1 MGKLNLNIR
10 CFVKLLISCL
20 VLLSTQNTFSEV
32 YKCTQKNNVVYQDK
46 PCVNKLL
53 TPNQFQAPLTDTQ
66 KYQQW
71 KAKREPQIDM
81 SGDQVIKNNQLRSA
95 N

>member
-1 MGKLNLNIR
+1 M
-10 CFVKLLISCL
+10 KLLISCI

-32 YKCTQKNNVVYQDK
+32 YKSTQKNNVIYLNK
-46 PCVNKLL
+46 PCVNKPL
-53 TPNQFQAPLTDTQ
+53 TPNQFQASLTDTQ

-81 SGDQVIKNNQLRSA
+81 SGDQVVKNNPLRSA

>member
-1 MGKLNLNIR
+1 M
-10 CFVKLLISCL
+10 KLLISCI

-32 YKCTQKNNVVYQDK
+32 YKSTQKNNVIYLNK
-46 PCVNKLL
+46 PCVNKPL
-53 TPNQFQAPLTDTQ
+53 TPNQFQASLTDTQ

-71 KAKREPQIDM
+71 KAKREPQIGM
-81 SGDQVIKNNQLRSA
+81 SGDQVIKNNPLRSA

>member
-32 YKCTQKNNVVYQDK
+32 YKSTQKNNVIYLNK
-46 PCVNKLL
+46 PCVNKPL
-53 TPNQFQAPLTDTQ
+53 TPNQFQASLTDTQ

-81 SGDQVIKNNQLRSA
+81 SCDQVIKNNLLRSA

>member
-1 MGKLNLNIR
+1 M
-10 CFVKLLISCL
+10 KLLISCL

-81 SGDQVIKNNQLRSA
+81 SCDQVIKTTRWGSA

>member
-66 KYQQW
+66 KYQHW
-71 KAKREPQIDM
+71 KTKRETQIDM
-81 SGDQVIKNNQLRSA
+81 SCDQVIKNNLLRSA